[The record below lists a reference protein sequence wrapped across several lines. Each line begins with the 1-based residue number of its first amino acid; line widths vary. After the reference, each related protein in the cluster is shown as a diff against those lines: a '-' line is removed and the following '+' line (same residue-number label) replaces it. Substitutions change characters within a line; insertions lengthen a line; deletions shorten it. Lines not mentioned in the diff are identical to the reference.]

1 MLVNYL
7 TSALELYPM
16 ETNQA
21 NNSHTATLS
30 TDENT
35 RRTRTPKPKRT
46 ALELLDDPS
55 IVTVTVSQAAFILG
69 ISKSTAHKNYQDT
82 GYLLNGNQIPV
93 LVCGSRTIVSIEHI
107 RAALDYPTPL
117 TAEHLSELER
127 VISIRNGRI

>member
-1 MLVNYL
+1 MLVNNL

-69 ISKSTAHKNYQDT
+69 ISKSTAHKNFQDT

-93 LVCGSRTIVSIEHI
+93 LVCGSRTIVSIEHL
-107 RAALDYPTPL
+107 RNALGHPTPIL
-117 TAEHLSELER
+117 DDHAREVSRLVSL
-127 VISIRNGRI
+127 RNA

>member
-1 MLVNYL
+1 
-7 TSALELYPM
+7 M

-30 TDENT
+30 TDESPRKT
-35 RRTRTPKPKRT
+35 RSPRPKRT

-69 ISKSTAHKNYQDT
+69 ISKSTAHKNYRDT

-93 LVCGSRTIVSIEHI
+93 LVCGSRTIVSIEHL
-107 RAALDYPTPL
+107 RNALAFPTPIL
-117 TAEHLSELER
+117 DDHARE
-127 VISIRNGRI
+127 ISRLISLRNA